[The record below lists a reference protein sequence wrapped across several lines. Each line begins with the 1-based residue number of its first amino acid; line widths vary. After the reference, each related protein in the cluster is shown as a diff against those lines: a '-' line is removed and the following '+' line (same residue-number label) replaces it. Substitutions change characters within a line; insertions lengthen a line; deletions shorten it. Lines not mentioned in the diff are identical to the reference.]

1 MSNAQA
7 VATRVE
13 TTEAAPVVVQSE
25 AAAILSMIERLATN
39 PAADIDK
46 IMKLMEMRER
56 IQMKQAE
63 TAFNAA
69 MAAAQ
74 AELQPVTKKLK
85 NDHTKS
91 KYADLDAI
99 YEMAKPIIT
108 KHGFGPSFGTGKA
121 EAENHVRIVCD
132 LTHADGFSKRYE
144 QEFPLD
150 GAGLKGNSNKTDIQA
165 IGSTMTYGRRYM
177 TLGMFD
183 IATKNDTDGNRPA
196 AAPGPTITPD
206 QAETIREIVDSL
218 DGSPE
223 RFCTHFKIKSVGELP
238 AAKFADAMAAIKRR
252 QEVS

>member
-1 MSNAQA
+1 MSNAQI
-7 VATRVE
+7 VATRIE
-13 TTEAAPVVVQSE
+13 ATEVAPVVVQSE
-25 AAAILSMIERLATN
+25 TAAILSMIERLAVN

-74 AELQPVTKKLK
+74 AELQPVVKRLK
-85 NDHTKS
+85 NDHTKAN
-91 KYADLDAI
+91 YADLDAI

-108 KHGFGPSFGTGKA
+108 SHGFGPSFGTGKA
-121 EAENHVRIVCD
+121 EIAGHVRIVCD
-132 LTHADGFSKRYE
+132 LTHAEGFSKRYE

-150 GAGLKGNSNKTDIQA
+150 NAGTGGKTNKTDIQA

-183 IATKNDTDGNRPA
+183 IATKNDTDGNKRAP
-196 AAPGPTITPD
+196 APGPTITPE

-223 RFCTHFKIKSVGELP
+223 RFCAHFKIKSVGELP

-252 QEVS
+252 QEAA